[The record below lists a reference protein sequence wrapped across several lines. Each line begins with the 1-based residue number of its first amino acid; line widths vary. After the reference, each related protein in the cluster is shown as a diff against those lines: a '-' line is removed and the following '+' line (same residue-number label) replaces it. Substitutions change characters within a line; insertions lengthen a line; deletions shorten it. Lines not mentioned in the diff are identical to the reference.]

1 MPAALSGVVLVA
13 VFAAIAVLAGFLG
26 VTAFRRA
33 GSREVTQSHD
43 QHLS

>member
-1 MPAALSGVVLVA
+1 MLSGVLLVA
-13 VFAAIAVLAGFLG
+13 VFVAMAALAAFLG

-33 GSREVTQSHD
+33 GSREVVHSHD